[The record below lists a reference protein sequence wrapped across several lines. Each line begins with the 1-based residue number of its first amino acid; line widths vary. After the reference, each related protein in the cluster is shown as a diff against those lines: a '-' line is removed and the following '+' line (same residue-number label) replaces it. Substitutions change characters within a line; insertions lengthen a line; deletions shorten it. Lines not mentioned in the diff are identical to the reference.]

1 MKTVKK
7 ILLVSFIF
15 FASLVACLKS
25 NITTSDGIVK
35 DYTGLDG
42 CGLMID
48 LDSGE
53 RLEVVRL
60 PNNETLISNRK
71 VALKYKIV
79 QRMSN
84 CMAGKTAE
92 IKHLQYL

>member
-1 MKTVKK
+1 MKKV
-7 ILLVSFIF
+7 LLVSFIF
-15 FASLVACLKS
+15 FASLAACLKS
-25 NITTSDGIVK
+25 NITTSEGIVN

-60 PNNETLISNRK
+60 PKDETLMVNRR
-71 VALKYKIV
+71 VAIKYKIV

-84 CMAGKTAE
+84 CMAGKTVE
-92 IKHLQYL
+92 ITHLQYL